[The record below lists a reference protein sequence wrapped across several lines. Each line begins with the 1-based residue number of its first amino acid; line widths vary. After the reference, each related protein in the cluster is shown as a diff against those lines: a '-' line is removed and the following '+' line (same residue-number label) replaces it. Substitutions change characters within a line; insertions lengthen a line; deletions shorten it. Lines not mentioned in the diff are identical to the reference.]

1 MINHWLMLNWSKIWP
16 WLSLAIA
23 LILIPL
29 ALRGYVYLTTKK
41 FRERDPE
48 KVPKTPV
55 AIVFGA
61 GVWADGTPTPMLA
74 DRLTGA
80 VALYQ
85 RGKVKKL
92 LMSGD
97 SGSDPLSRNR
107 RGSDYDEVTAMQ
119 SYAESLGVPRADI
132 ILDYAGFSTYETCHR
147 AKEIFGITQA
157 VFVTQ
162 NFHLPRAVY
171 IGRAMGIQA
180 NGLGTRDW
188 GRYGIDSISY
198 HTLREIVAT
207 AKALWQVHLTRPRP
221 IGLNQGEKNS

>member
-1 MINHWLMLNWSKIWP
+1 MMNHWLMLNGSKILP
-16 WLSLAIA
+16 WLSFAIA
-23 LILIPL
+23 LIVIPL
-29 ALRGYVYLTTKK
+29 ALRAYVYVTTKK
-41 FRERDPE
+41 FRHRDPE

-97 SGSDPLSRNR
+97 RSGH
-107 RGSDYDEVTAMQ
+107 DYDEVTAMQ

-132 ILDYAGFSTYETCHR
+132 ILDYAGFNTYETCRR

-171 IGRAMGIQA
+171 IGRAMGIQG
-180 NGLGTRDW
+180 NGLGTPDW
-188 GRYGIDSISY
+188 GRYGIHSISY

-207 AKALWQVHLTRPRP
+207 AKALWQVHLTPPRP

>member
-1 MINHWLMLNWSKIWP
+1 MMNHWLMLNGSKILP
-16 WLSLAIA
+16 WLSFAIA
-23 LILIPL
+23 LMLIPL

-41 FRERDPE
+41 FRSCHLE

-61 GVWADGTPTPMLA
+61 GVWDDGTPTPMLA

-97 SGSDPLSRNR
+97 RSGP
-107 RGSDYDEVTAMQ
+107 DYDEVTAMQ
-119 SYAESLGVPRADI
+119 SYAESLGVPTTDI
-132 ILDYAGFSTYETCHR
+132 ILDYAGFNTYETCRR

-188 GRYGIDSISY
+188 GWYGIDSISY

-207 AKALWQVHLTRPRP
+207 AKALWQVHLTPPRP
-221 IGLNQGEKNS
+221 IGLNQREKNS

>member
-1 MINHWLMLNWSKIWP
+1 MINHWLILNWSKIWP

-29 ALRGYVYLTTKK
+29 ALRGYVYLTTQK
-41 FRERDPE
+41 FRDSASAPLRERDPE

-97 SGSDPLSRNR
+97 R

-132 ILDYAGFSTYETCHR
+132 ILDYAGFNTYETCRR

-188 GRYGIDSISY
+188 GWYGIDSISY

-221 IGLNQGEKNS
+221 IGLGQGEKNS

>member
-1 MINHWLMLNWSKIWP
+1 MLNGSKIWP
-16 WLSLAIA
+16 WLSFALA

-41 FRERDPE
+41 FRARDPE

-85 RGKVKKL
+85 RGRVKKL

-97 SGSDPLSRNR
+97 R
-107 RGSDYDEVTAMQ
+107 RGPNYDEVTAMQ
-119 SYAESLGVPRADI
+119 IYAESLGVPRADI
-132 ILDYAGFSTYETCHR
+132 ILDYAGFNTYETCRR

-188 GRYGIDSISY
+188 GWYGNDSIMY
-198 HTLREIVAT
+198 HTIRELVAT
-207 AKALWQVHLTRPRP
+207 AKALWQVHLTLPRP

>member
-1 MINHWLMLNWSKIWP
+1 MMNHWLMLNWSKIWP

-23 LILIPL
+23 LIFIPL
-29 ALRGYVYLTTKK
+29 ALRGYVYVTTKK
-41 FRERDPE
+41 FRYRHPE

-97 SGSDPLSRNR
+97 RSGP
-107 RGSDYDEVTAMQ
+107 DYDEVTAMRD
-119 SYAESLGVPRADI
+119 YAESLGVPTADI
-132 ILDYAGFSTYETCHR
+132 ILDYAGFNTYETCHR
-147 AKEIFGITQA
+147 ATEIFGITQA

-171 IGRAMGIQA
+171 IGRVMGIQA
-180 NGLGTRDW
+180 IGLGTRDW
-188 GRYGIDSISY
+188 GWYGIDSISY

-221 IGLNQGEKNS
+221 ISLNQGEKNS